1 MAMCKRVA
9 GLPLSEEEEL
19 VSGSVEAVLEEKA
32 RKVLERVDFLT
43 KLREEVVVRED
54 LAEVL
59 EEHAQLAL
67 DLPEW
72 WQPGKHDHDLVI
84 GAARHGLARMEY
96 YILNDIELSFKDVL
110 KKSLSGEPLADKKA
124 LEEWEKKRTEK
135 DMTKKS
141 PDLNGDTAE
150 KKEQETNGKAK
161 NGKKSR
167 NKSGKSD
174 ISAAESAEENGDAES
189 EKAESEG
196 TAPAKSAEEIKAD
209 KEELAKAK
217 AKAVERSS
225 IVAPQLNLAQM
236 EAAIAKGGGLGY
248 DQEMINDLMAQ
259 TYAASVRWPKDS
271 VLHVRLQHIVT
282 CLETKEWPVPANF
295 HISEVAADSSPATPE
310 PAQNNRDTSTP
321 LSEMSEL
328 SQYDDGNVLTHGSG
342 T

>member
-1 MAMCKRVA
+1 MAGIAAMADGWYSSNAPSPCPVGEPVHT
-9 GLPLSEEEEL
+9 GLPAGTRPAKTCHKSTCWP
-19 VSGSVEAVLEEKA
+19 GSSSSPLEHH
-32 RKVLERVDFLT
+32 T
-43 KLREEVVVRED
+43 STT
-54 LAEVL
+54 
-59 EEHAQLAL
+59 
-67 DLPEW
+67 LP
-72 WQPGKHDHDLVI
+72 LF
-84 GAARHGLARMEY
+84 RHGLARMEY

-124 LEEWEKKRTEK
+124 LEEWEKKRNEN
-135 DMTKKS
+135 DMTKKNS
-141 PDLNGDTAE
+141 DLNGDSTE
-150 KKEQETNGKAK
+150 KNGEETNGKAK

-295 HISEVAADSSPATPE
+295 LMSEVAADSGPATPE

-321 LSEMSEL
+321 LSEV
-328 SQYDDGNVLTHGSG
+328 N
-342 T
+342 

>member
-1 MAMCKRVA
+1 
-9 GLPLSEEEEL
+9 
-19 VSGSVEAVLEEKA
+19 
-32 RKVLERVDFLT
+32 
-43 KLREEVVVRED
+43 
-54 LAEVL
+54 
-59 EEHAQLAL
+59 
-67 DLPEW
+67 
-72 WQPGKHDHDLVI
+72 
-84 GAARHGLARMEY
+84 MEY

-110 KKSLSGEPLADKKA
+110 KKSLSGEPLADKKS
-124 LEEWEKKRTEK
+124 LEEWEKKRNEK
-135 DMTKKS
+135 DMTKKNS
-141 PDLNGDTAE
+141 DLNGDTTE

-189 EKAESEG
+189 EKSEKAESED
-196 TAPAKSAEEIKAD
+196 TAPAKSAEDIKAE

-236 EAAIAKGGGLGY
+236 EAAIAKGGSLGY

-295 HISEVAADSSPATPE
+295 HISEVAADSSPPTPE

-321 LSEMSEL
+321 LSEVRQLLLMKL
-328 SQYDDGNVLTHGSG
+328 SR
-342 T
+342 

>member
-1 MAMCKRVA
+1 
-9 GLPLSEEEEL
+9 
-19 VSGSVEAVLEEKA
+19 
-32 RKVLERVDFLT
+32 
-43 KLREEVVVRED
+43 
-54 LAEVL
+54 
-59 EEHAQLAL
+59 
-67 DLPEW
+67 
-72 WQPGKHDHDLVI
+72 
-84 GAARHGLARMEY
+84 MEY

-110 KKSLSGEPLADKKA
+110 KKSLSGEPLADKKS
-124 LEEWEKKRTEK
+124 LEEWEKKRNEK
-135 DMTKKS
+135 DMTKKNS
-141 PDLNGDTAE
+141 DLNGDTTE

-189 EKAESEG
+189 EKSEKAESED
-196 TAPAKSAEEIKAD
+196 TAPAKSAEDIKAE

-321 LSEMSEL
+321 LSEVS
-328 SQYDDGNVLTHGSG
+328 
-342 T
+342 

>member
-1 MAMCKRVA
+1 
-9 GLPLSEEEEL
+9 
-19 VSGSVEAVLEEKA
+19 
-32 RKVLERVDFLT
+32 
-43 KLREEVVVRED
+43 
-54 LAEVL
+54 
-59 EEHAQLAL
+59 
-67 DLPEW
+67 
-72 WQPGKHDHDLVI
+72 
-84 GAARHGLARMEY
+84 MEY

-124 LEEWEKKRTEK
+124 LEEWEKKRSEREA
-135 DMTKKS
+135 MTKKS
-141 PDLNGDTAE
+141 SELNGDTTE

-174 ISAAESAEENGDAES
+174 ISAAESAEENGEENGAES
-189 EKAESEG
+189 EKAESEAG
-196 TAPAKSAEEIKAD
+196 STPPKSAEELKAE

-236 EAAIAKGGGLGY
+236 EAAIAKGGSLGY

-295 HISEVAADSSPATPE
+295 HISEVAADSSPPTPE

-321 LSEMSEL
+321 LSEVRQLFLMKL
-328 SQYDDGNVLTHGSG
+328 SRQSYLCIL
-342 T
+342 

>member
-1 MAMCKRVA
+1 MAGIALKLDGWYSSMAGFAAMADGWYSSNAPSPCPVGEPVHT
-9 GLPLSEEEEL
+9 GLPAGTRPAKTCHKSTCWP
-19 VSGSVEAVLEEKA
+19 GSSPSPLEHH
-32 RKVLERVDFLT
+32 T
-43 KLREEVVVRED
+43 STT
-54 LAEVL
+54 
-59 EEHAQLAL
+59 
-67 DLPEW
+67 LPFF
-72 WQPGKHDHDLVI
+72 
-84 GAARHGLARMEY
+84 RHGLARMEY

-124 LEEWEKKRTEK
+124 LEEWEKKRNEN
-135 DMTKKS
+135 DMTKKNS
-141 PDLNGDTAE
+141 DLNGDSTE
-150 KKEQETNGKAK
+150 KNGEETNGKAK

-295 HISEVAADSSPATPE
+295 LMSEVAADSGPATPE

-321 LSEMSEL
+321 LSE
-328 SQYDDGNVLTHGSG
+328 VI
-342 T
+342 

>member
-1 MAMCKRVA
+1 MAGTAAMPGSPCPVGELSRCILGCRPA
-9 GLPLSEEEEL
+9 PALPRP
-19 VSGSVEAVLEEKA
+19 AINQPAA
-32 RKVLERVDFLT
+32 R
-43 KLREEVVVRED
+43 
-54 LAEVL
+54 
-59 EEHAQLAL
+59 
-67 DLPEW
+67 DLPTPLEHHTSTTL
-72 WQPGKHDHDLVI
+72 PFS
-84 GAARHGLARMEY
+84 RHGLARMEY

-295 HISEVAADSSPATPE
+295 LMSEVAADSGPATPE

-321 LSEMSEL
+321 LSEVTKHLNAHYITSCAYSSKTHFNFSTDERIV
-328 SQYDDGNVLTHGSG
+328 SIRRWQCFDPWQWDGQ
-342 T
+342 